1 MEKYWGN
8 LRKLR
13 YKKQLTWVNTKEK
26 IFLIGKS
33 IFVIL
38 LFDYFFYRALWA
50 FFPLSFLGYLYYQM
64 EIKSLTKKK
73 KAMAK
78 EQFKELMFL
87 VSTGQRAGYSAE
99 NAFLSG
105 YQEMK
110 NMYGE
115 NSSICQMLSVLKNGG
130 ENHIPLTRIWK
141 KIGESAGIQEIQE
154 FAEVYE
160 ISYTSSGN
168 MSAVM
173 ERTAG
178 IIVQK
183 LETEKEID
191 VMLSARKM
199 EQKIMNGMPFF
210 IMLYINFTSPGYFD
224 ALYQTAT
231 GAAIMSICLL
241 IYLTAY
247 MISQKLVDI
256 EV

>member
-64 EIKSLTKKK
+64 ERKSLTKKK

-183 LETEKEID
+183 LETEKEQID
-191 VMLSARKM
+191 QNIKLQMQDASYAVAEDYRISWVQANQNRIDAKRLKE
-199 EQKIMNGMPFF
+199 EQPEIYNQ
-210 IMLYINFTSPGYFD
+210 YIKEVTSRRFNVKYSP
-224 ALYQTAT
+224 
-231 GAAIMSICLL
+231 AA
-241 IYLTAY
+241 
-247 MISQKLVDI
+247 
-256 EV
+256 